1 MTPFNA
7 LVLAGSRGPSDPVA
21 AAAGV
26 SHKAL
31 AEVGGAPML
40 MRVLRA
46 LAAAGADRVLVLIE
60 TPEIVA
66 RLPGLDDLG
75 GCKVEAMTA
84 ASTPSLSVLAGLGR
98 LGAPVLITTADH
110 ALLRP
115 EWISAFLEKVPPDAD
130 LAAAVARAEAVTAAA
145 AQTKRT
151 FLRFSDVSVSG
162 CNLFYL
168 ATDRGA
174 GAIRAWRRFEA
185 HRKNP
190 LTLARMLG
198 LDVLAR
204 YCLGWLSLAQAVARL
219 GKLADAR
226 VAVVELP
233 FGEAAIDVDK
243 PSDLELARA
252 LAGSL
257 AEP

>member
-1 MTPFNA
+1 MKPFRA

-46 LAAAGADRVLVLIE
+46 LAAAGAERVLVLIE

-66 RLPGLDDLG
+66 GLPGLAELDS
-75 GCKVEAMTA
+75 CKVEAMAA
-84 ASTPSLSVLAGLGR
+84 ASTPSLSVLAGLER

-115 EWISAFLEKVPPDAD
+115 EWILAFLERVPAGAD
-130 LAAAVARAEAVTAAA
+130 LAAAVARAEVVTAAA
-145 AQTKRT
+145 PQTQRT

-174 GAIRAWRRFEA
+174 GAVRAWRRFEA
-185 HRKNP
+185 HRKHP

-198 LDVLAR
+198 PDVLVR
-204 YCLGWLSLAQAVARL
+204 YALGRLSLANAVARL
-219 GKLADAR
+219 GRLADAR
-226 VAVVELP
+226 VAAVELP

-243 PSDLELARA
+243 PADLDLARR
-252 LAGSL
+252 LAKV
-257 AEP
+257 